1 MADIAIFRIN
11 YKSDFILTLQSDAG
25 WLTPFCI
32 KFWTGA
38 PSQAYFAG
46 FDGTTYTH
54 CAPVEGE
61 PTKLV
66 VQFDNHHL
74 PVGDL
79 KYQIGYHFTVADFPT
94 SVEDEVIN
102 QATVI
107 INNDGEEQ
115 QVMLGFNGETAPEI
129 EFSLPAYAN
138 EAQRIANEE
147 QRIVNEEQRI
157 NNEQQRIRNEEARI
171 AAEEIRQQNEQ
182 QRIRNEET
190 RIEEFARLKS
200 AAIAATDAAT
210 DAASLANEK
219 AQLAADKAGLAQA
232 AATLANEK
240 AQLAADKAALAQAAA
255 TLANGKAQLAEDK
268 ADLAQQKADY
278 AQEQGNYAK
287 EQGDYAKE
295 QAEAAGELQQKL
307 EAGEVVPLLAGN
319 LQPFVDRGPQP
330 FSDEWSG
337 VVRTAGGDESLDSVS
352 GMELL
357 KLSVAEEGLF
367 KATAYKTTGK
377 NLLHDAVA
385 IGTGYYVLCPKL
397 TLGTFGTAD
406 ENNGVL
412 FNNSAEESLRPTVY
426 FKAIGN
432 GVPTSISDGE
442 QLTPTTVEY
451 NGKTYYVY
459 QTSGVGYL
467 IVSGITYADTCMKL
481 GWSRGY
487 DDFVAPTD
495 EADAGSAIALTASIN
510 AVHSYGYLVAVH
522 TPYGLVSDSLERISD
537 TQVRGNRNN
546 DRVSPSWTHTLNE
559 DGTYT
564 HSVTIASMAP
574 DSGAFLL
581 QNGVKTHL
589 NIEGQVASFTDSN
602 ATVAAGGYVYFVL
615 ATSATV
621 TSNLTTHAKLD
632 DWGIEGFGS
641 VEGTA
646 IVEARYYRGILD
658 TLAGIATSRMANA
671 EEEIEN
677 IKEQMALTGDDF
689 MAAAWKDSQSSPAA
703 IEKAGNDEAIDYVPV
718 LIDHTRNDVSGS
730 APVGNLKHNNYLR
743 FADGSFASVVVITQE
758 MYNECMANDLYID
771 GTKYCDAGA
780 FNASAFYAA
789 YMRVQTV
796 NGVKKIA
803 PTVALKKGSAD
814 GEEVSH
820 YLMPWETASVD
831 YSVMMAHRHKI
842 YFLQNA
848 QGKSGK
854 VWNAL
859 SLTPKVFDGLVMTE
873 QKATAFS
880 LTTPTNTMKDGT
892 RRMRSHFAAFNGSAA
907 AADGYTAGRAGYVS
921 ELFVNTGRKMG
932 ACALAW
938 NNASNGYVVHARAD
952 NADPTEGMP
961 FAEGGWHSFNAFVAW
976 LEVKYGTRDL
986 IGIFKSG
993 ISANDACSN
1002 EAQWLVNG
1010 GVRCKVAGSTDAWEY
1025 RTLGASSA
1033 ICFRN
1038 NNGVHAATNWSDM
1051 LNLSAPKEACMEA
1064 QIAASYAVEMGV
1076 QAGEEFEC
1084 YGYTYTWAALPGTV
1098 SLADGRM
1105 NCVLMSKR
1113 TGIANGLNAQD
1124 VATSFDVEVML
1135 RMSLFEGASLSGDVY
1150 NQRNGGLEAVGTHI
1164 RPNSGGQTGELIE
1177 VYSEPDQARW
1187 IKNDSTAPGVGTRFP
1202 CESAYQKINEHLS
1215 TASGYSIKD
1224 YAGTPFK
1231 VVAGAGLR
1239 TFMCHYGYDNN
1250 YWAYS
1255 TYGQRARIGLRF
1267 RGNVNYGFCS
1277 PRILYAAYAV
1287 ASANFYYC
1295 GSAQVRLAESAT
1307 PAQPE

>member
-1 MADIAIFRIN
+1 MAAKIYRIN
-11 YKSDFILTLQSDAG
+11 YKSDFVLRLQCDAG
-25 WLTPFCI
+25 WGIPFCI
-32 KFWTGA
+32 KFWTKGNVQ
-38 PSQAYFAG
+38 QAFYASY
-46 FDGTTYTH
+46 DGEAYTN
-54 CAPVEGE
+54 CYMGDTPDV
-61 PTKLV
+61 LV
-66 VQFDNHHL
+66 VTFDDHQMG
-74 PVGDL
+74 VGEL
-79 KYQIGYHFTVADFPT
+79 FLQVGYHLTAADFPT
-94 SVEDEVIN
+94 GVEDEVLN
-102 QATVI
+102 QQQVKVLDPDT
-107 INNDGEEQ
+107 GEECAVLLDFQ
-115 QVMLGFNGETAPEI
+115 GDTAPDI
-129 EFSLPAYAN
+129 QYSLPAY
-138 EAQRIANEE
+138 EAEKQRQESFAQMEQDFEAMQRQSEQATAGAEKVNAHLNGTTLTVTDRNGDSVSEDVQGPVGPQGQQGDPFTYDDFTPEQIAVL
-147 QRIVNEEQRI
+147 QRPAT
-157 NNEQQRIRNEEARI
+157 EA
-171 AAEEIRQQNEQ
+171 
-182 QRIRNEET
+182 
-190 RIEEFARLKS
+190 
-200 AAIAATDAAT
+200 
-210 DAASLANEK
+210 
-219 AQLAADKAGLAQA
+219 AQTAK
-232 AATLANEK
+232 
-240 AQLAADKAALAQAAA
+240 
-255 TLANGKAQLAEDK
+255 
-268 ADLAQQKADY
+268 
-278 AQEQGNYAK
+278 EQGDYAK

-295 QAEAAGELQQKL
+295 QAEAASDLQQKL
-307 EAGEVVPLLAGN
+307 EAGEVVPALAGN
-319 LQPFVDRGPQP
+319 LQPFVERGPQP

-337 VVRTAGGDESLDSVS
+337 VVRTAGGDESLDSAS

-367 KATAYKTTGK
+367 KTTAYKTTGK

-412 FNNSAEESLRPTVY
+412 FNNSAKESLRPTVY

-432 GVPTSISDGE
+432 GLPTSVSDGE

-495 EADAGSAIALTASIN
+495 QADAGSAIALTSAIN
-510 AVHSYGYLVAVH
+510 AVHRYGYLVAVQ
-522 TPYGLVSDSLERISD
+522 TPYGLISDSLERISD
-537 TQVRGNRNN
+537 TQVSGNRNN
-546 DRVSPSWTHTLNE
+546 DRISPTWVNTLNE

-564 HSVTIASMAP
+564 HSVTITSMAP

-589 NIEGQVASFTDSN
+589 NVDGQVASFTDSN
-602 ATVAAGGYVYFVL
+602 ATVAAGGYVHYVL

-621 TSNLTTHAKLD
+621 TSNLVTHAKLD
-632 DWGIEGFGS
+632 DWGIEGFGG

-718 LIDHTRNDVSGS
+718 LIDHTRNEVSGS
-730 APVGNLKHNNYLR
+730 VPVGNLQHNNYLR
-743 FADGSFASVVVITQE
+743 FTDGSFAPVVVITQD
-758 MYNECMANDLYID
+758 MYDECMANDLYID
-771 GTKYCDAGA
+771 STKYCDAGA
-780 FNASAFYAA
+780 FDAAAFYAA

-796 NGVKKIA
+796 DGVKKIA
-803 PTVALKKGSAD
+803 PTVALKKGSAE
-814 GEEVSH
+814 GEEVTH
-820 YLMPWETASVD
+820 YLMPWETTSVD

-880 LTTPTNTMKDGT
+880 ITTPTNTMKDGT

-921 ELFVNTGRKMG
+921 DMFVNTGRKMG
-932 ACALAW
+932 ACALEW

-961 FAEGGWHSFNAFVAW
+961 FAEGGWHSFNAFVSW

-986 IGIFKSG
+986 TGIFKSG

-1002 EAQWLVNG
+1002 EAQWLANG
-1010 GVRCKVAGSTDAWEY
+1010 GIRCKVAGSTDAWEY
-1025 RTLGASSA
+1025 RTIGASSA

-1038 NNGVHAATNWSDM
+1038 NNGVHTATNWSDM
-1051 LNLSAPKEACMEA
+1051 LNLNAPKEACMEA

-1084 YGYTYTWAALPGTV
+1084 YGYTYTWAALPNTV
-1098 SLADGRM
+1098 TLADGRM

-1113 TGIANGLNAQD
+1113 TGIANGLNTQD
-1124 VATSFDVEVML
+1124 VATSFDIEAML

-1164 RPNSGGQTGELIE
+1164 RPNSSGQTGELIG

-1187 IKNDSTAPGVGTRFP
+1187 IKNDSTSPGVGTRFP

-1215 TASGYSIKD
+1215 PASGYSIKD

-1231 VVAGAGLR
+1231 VVAGASLR

-1267 RGNVNYGFCS
+1267 RGSAIYTACS
-1277 PRILYAAYAV
+1277 PRLLLAIYAV
-1287 ASANFYYC
+1287 AHANAGFC

-1307 PAQPE
+1307 PAQP

>member
-1 MADIAIFRIN
+1 MAAKIYRIN
-11 YKSDFILTLQSDAG
+11 YKSDFVLRLQCDAG
-25 WLTPFCI
+25 WGIPFCI
-32 KFWTGA
+32 KFWTRGNA
-38 PSQAYFAG
+38 QQAFYASY
-46 FDGTTYTH
+46 DGETYTN
-54 CAPVEGE
+54 CYLGNTPDV
-61 PTKLV
+61 LV
-66 VQFDNHHL
+66 VTFDDHQMG
-74 PVGDL
+74 VGEL
-79 KYQIGYHFTVADFPT
+79 FLQVGYHLTAADFPT
-94 SVEDEVIN
+94 GVEDEVLN
-102 QATVI
+102 Q
-107 INNDGEEQ
+107 Q
-115 QVMLGFNGETAPEI
+115 QVKVLDPDTDEECAVLLDFQGDTAPDI
-129 EFSLPAYAN
+129 QYSLPAY
-138 EAQRIANEE
+138 EAEKQRQESFAQMEQDFEE
-147 QRIVNEEQRI
+147 MQQQSEQATAGAKKVN
-157 NNEQQRIRNEEARI
+157 
-171 AAEEIRQQNEQ
+171 
-182 QRIRNEET
+182 
-190 RIEEFARLKS
+190 
-200 AAIAATDAAT
+200 
-210 DAASLANEK
+210 
-219 AQLAADKAGLAQA
+219 AQLNGTTLTVTDRNGDSVSKNVQGPIGPIGPQGDPFTYNDFTPEQIAELQRPATEAAQTAK
-232 AATLANEK
+232 
-240 AQLAADKAALAQAAA
+240 
-255 TLANGKAQLAEDK
+255 
-268 ADLAQQKADY
+268 
-278 AQEQGNYAK
+278 EQGNYAK

-307 EAGEVVPLLAGN
+307 EDGEVVPALAEN
-319 LQPFVDRGPQP
+319 LQSFVERGPQP

-337 VVRTAGGDESLDSVS
+337 VVRTAGGDESLDSAS

-385 IGTGYYVLCPKL
+385 VGTGYYVLCPKL

-412 FNNSAEESLRPTVY
+412 FNNSDRESLRPTVY

-432 GVPTSISDGE
+432 GVPTSVSDGE
-442 QLTPTTVEY
+442 LLTPTSVEY

-495 EADAGSAIALTASIN
+495 QADAGSAIALTSAIN
-510 AVHSYGYLVAVH
+510 AVHSYGYLVAVQ

-546 DRVSPSWTHTLNE
+546 DRVSPSWTHTQNE

-581 QNGVKTHL
+581 QDGVKAHL
-589 NIEGQVASFTDSN
+589 NVEGQVASFTDSN

-621 TSNLTTHAKLD
+621 TFNLATHAKLD

-658 TLAGIATSRMANA
+658 TLAGIATSRMTNA
-671 EEEIEN
+671 EEEIAA
-677 IKEQMALTGDDF
+677 IKEQMTLTGDDF

-718 LIDHTRNDVSGS
+718 LIDHTRNEVSGS
-730 APVGNLKHNNYLR
+730 VPVGNLKHNNYLR
-743 FADGSFASVVVITQE
+743 FTDGSFASVVVITQE
-758 MYNECMANDLYID
+758 MYDECMANDLYID

-780 FNASAFYAA
+780 FDAAAFYAT

-796 NGVKKIA
+796 DGVKKMA

-820 YLMPWETASVD
+820 YLMPWETQSVD
-831 YSVMMAHRHKI
+831 YSVMMSHRHKI
-842 YFLQNA
+842 FFLQNA

-880 LTTPTNTMKDGT
+880 ITTPTNTMKDGT

-938 NNASNGYVVHARAD
+938 NSASNGYVVHARAD

-1002 EAQWLVNG
+1002 EAQWLANG
-1010 GVRCKVAGSTDAWEY
+1010 GIRCKVAGSTDAWEY

-1038 NNGVHAATNWSDM
+1038 NNGVHTAINWSNM
-1051 LNLSAPKEACMEA
+1051 LNLSAPKEACLEA

-1124 VATSFDVEVML
+1124 VATSFDIEVML
-1135 RMSLFEGASLSGDVY
+1135 RMSLFEGVSLSGDVY

-1164 RPNSGGQTGELIE
+1164 RPNSGGQVGELIE

-1187 IKNDSTAPGVGTRFP
+1187 IKNDATAPGVGTRFP

-1215 TASGYSIKD
+1215 PANGYSIKD

-1231 VVAGAGLR
+1231 EVAGAGLR
-1239 TFMCHYGYDNN
+1239 TFMCHYGYDSN

-1255 TYGQRARIGLRF
+1255 TYGLRARIALRF
-1267 RGNVNYGFCS
+1267 RGYAYYGNCS
-1277 PRILYAAYAV
+1277 PRLLYALYAV
-1287 ASANFYYC
+1287 AATDASYC